1 MNKISFSVNDRPFE
15 TESSGM
21 TVSEVLDRVGESADH
36 CCLLLNG
43 IPYDDPNQEIAIC
56 DGDRFETRERD
67 GNTSVEQ
74 PLHYQVNGEHL
85 TSNQETLTLETILRT
100 AGRAATI
107 DEAQIGDYY
116 LQDIADGRKYEDLSA
131 PVPIHEG
138 ARFIAVHC
146 GRTPVA

>member
-1 MNKISFSVNDRPFE
+1 MNKISFSVNDQPFE

-43 IPYDDPNQEIAIC
+43 TQYDDPNQDITIC
-56 DGDRFETRERD
+56 DGDRFQTRERA
-67 GNTSVEQ
+67 GSTPVERT
-74 PLHYQVNGEHL
+74 LHYEVNGEHL
-85 TSNQETLTLETILRT
+85 TADQETLTLETILKT

-107 DEAQIGDYY
+107 DEARISDYY
-116 LQDIADGRKYEDLSA
+116 LQNIADGRKYEDLSA
-131 PVPIHEG
+131 PVTIHEG
-138 ARFIAVHC
+138 ARFIAVYC